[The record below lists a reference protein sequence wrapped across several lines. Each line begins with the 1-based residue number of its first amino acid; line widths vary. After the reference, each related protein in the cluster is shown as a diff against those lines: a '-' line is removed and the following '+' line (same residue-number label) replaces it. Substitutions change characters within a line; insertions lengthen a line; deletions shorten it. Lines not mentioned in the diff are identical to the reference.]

1 MIPKEQQTAWQRW
14 ELGSLDAAAPKKPGG
29 TGVQPPTVNELEQ
42 LREQARKEGYAAG
55 LAEGREA
62 GHAAGMQT
70 GTQAGLQQ
78 VALQNE
84 ALARQWQALLDGFS
98 LELAQADQRVS
109 AELLTLACDLAAS
122 MIRTALPVKRELVL
136 PLVEQ
141 AIAALPVVQRNG
153 KIHLN
158 PADAALVREHLH
170 ETLEQQGWHL
180 VENVQIAAG
189 GCRIETHS
197 NQIDATLATRWER
210 LMRALGQD
218 TAWIAP

>member
-14 ELGSLDAAAPKKPGG
+14 ELGSLDTAAPKKPGAA
-29 TGVQPPTVNELEQ
+29 GVQPPTVNELEQ
-42 LREQARKEGYAAG
+42 LREQARREGYAAG

-62 GHAAGMQT
+62 GHAAGLRDGM
-70 GTQAGLQQ
+70 QAGLQQ
-78 VALQNE
+78 AAQQNE
-84 ALARQWQALLDGFS
+84 ALAQQWQALLDGFA
-98 LELAQADQRVS
+98 LELAQADQHVS
-109 AELLTLACDLAAS
+109 AELLALACDLAAS
-122 MIRTALPVKRELVL
+122 MIRTVLPVKRELVL

-141 AIAALPVVQRNG
+141 AIAALPAIQRGG

-170 ETLEQQGWHL
+170 DALVQQGWHL
-180 VENVQIAAG
+180 VENIQIAAG

-197 NQIDATLATRWER
+197 NQVDATMATRWER